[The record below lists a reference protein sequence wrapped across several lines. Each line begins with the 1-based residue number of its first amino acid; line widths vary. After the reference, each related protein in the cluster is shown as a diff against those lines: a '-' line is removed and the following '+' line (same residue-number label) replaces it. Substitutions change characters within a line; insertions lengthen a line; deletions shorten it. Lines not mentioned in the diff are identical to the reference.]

1 MWAKLM
7 LAVALIHFGDASRTN
22 YWRYLLP
29 FGKPSSPIA
38 IDVNAR
44 EFFAVI
50 VVDGDSPIPVL
61 ATLVAAEATIVI
73 RSGVGNQFGVLPRHT
88 TQVAGSRG

>member
-44 EFFAVI
+44 EFFAVT
-50 VVDGDSPIPVL
+50 VVHGNSPVPMLAAPVAMD
-61 ATLVAAEATIVI
+61 ATVRI
-73 RSGVGNQFGVLPRHT
+73 RFGSCPACFLGHWNL
-88 TQVAGSRG
+88 